1 MKIEISNQN
10 LTGHFNAKEYCKENN
25 INITEV
31 TYLYCNRNELKS
43 LDVTGLKNL
52 KELYCWNNKLT
63 SLDVTGL
70 KNLKELDCRDN
81 ELESLDL
88 TGLENLKEIYFN

>member
-1 MKIEISNQN
+1 MEIDISKQN

-43 LDVTGLKNL
+43 LDLTGLKNL
-52 KELYCWNNKLT
+52 KELDCYNNELERLDLT
-63 SLDVTGL
+63 DLENLEYLDCRDNELKSLDVTGL
-70 KNLKELDCRDN
+70 KNLKE
-81 ELESLDL
+81 
-88 TGLENLKEIYFN
+88 IYFN